1 MQSFRT
7 ELENPVI
14 EKDIIELEQKIL
26 KFRKGEIDEDQFRS
40 LRLARGVY
48 GQRQPGVQMIRIK
61 IPYGKLTTTQLRRIS
76 DVSDEYS
83 TGKLHVTTR
92 QDIQIHYVSLDRT
105 PQLWEKL
112 EKDNITLREACGNT
126 VRNITASAL
135 AGVDPLEPFDV
146 SPYAKATFEYF
157 LRNPVGQELGR
168 KIKIAF
174 SSSEEDSAYTFIH
187 DLGFIPKVKI
197 NIDNEERGF
206 KVVIAGGLGSTP
218 ILAQTVYEFLPEDQI
233 IPFAEAVIRVFD
245 REGERN
251 NRNKAR
257 LKFLVK
263 SIGLETF
270 LGLVNKERL
279 ALKTKFYSIEID
291 EALAHEDRLIAD
303 VPEVE
308 NLLKDKFDRWK
319 GSNVASQKQTGYY
332 AIKIKLQTGDLT
344 TIIARQLA
352 DIADDFADDDIRLTI
367 GQGMVLK
374 FVKEAHLEYLFTQL
388 DKLGLADPGSESTAD
403 ITACPG
409 TDTCNLGISNSTGIT
424 KELERLINTEYPDLI
439 YNNDIKIKISGCM
452 NSCGQHALAN
462 IGFHGSTIKSGKLVA
477 PALQV
482 LLGGGVV
489 GNGIGRVADKI
500 IKIPS
505 KRGPL
510 TLTTVL
516 DDYDSN
522 KNSEELFNDY
532 YDRQGKN
539 YFYQLLKQI
548 ANTEILTNDEFLDWG
563 KTEDFKMS
571 VGVGECAGVTIDL
584 VSTLLLE
591 ANEKLV
597 KAQEALELLAFADS
611 IYHSYSALINAAK
624 ALLTG
629 KEIKSNSQKNII
641 KLFDEHFVIPGE
653 IKLDSTFEELVLNL
667 NQHEPSAEFAK
678 IYLQKAQNVY
688 EAIVKLRN
696 NQVED
701 EEGKQ

>member
-1 MQSFRT
+1 MESFRT
-7 ELENPVI
+7 ELENPVV
-14 EKDIIELEQKIL
+14 ERDILELEDKIRL
-26 KFRKGEIDEDQFRS
+26 FKDGKIDDDRFRS

-61 IPYGKLTTTQLRRIS
+61 IPYGKLTTKQLRRIS

-105 PQLWEKL
+105 PQLWEEL
-112 EKDNITLREACGNT
+112 EKDSITLREACGNT

-135 AGVDPLEPFDV
+135 AGVDPDEPFDV
-146 SPYAKATFEYF
+146 TPYAHAAFEYF

-174 SSSEEDSAYTFIH
+174 SSSDKDTAYTFIH
-187 DLGFIPKVKI
+187 DLGFIPKVK
-197 NIDNEERGF
+197 NTNGNEERGF

-218 ILAQTVYEFLPEDQI
+218 VLAQTVYEFLPEEQI

-263 SIGLETF
+263 SIGIDDF
-270 LGLVNKERL
+270 LDLVNKERV
-279 ALKTKFYSIEID
+279 ALKNKSYTIDID
-291 EALAHEDRLIAD
+291 ETLTQKARPFAEVLD
-303 VPEVE
+303 VKNP
-308 NLLKDKFDRWK
+308 LKVKFSRWK
-319 GSNVASQKQTGYY
+319 GSNVVSQKQEGYY
-332 AIKIKLQTGDLT
+332 AIKIKLQTGDFT
-344 TIIARQLA
+344 TTIARQLA
-352 DIADDFADDDIRLTI
+352 DIVDDYAADDIRLTI
-367 GQGMVLK
+367 GQGIVLK
-374 FVKEAHLEYLFTQL
+374 FVREAHLEYLFTQL
-388 DKLGLADPGSESTAD
+388 DRLGLADPGSESTAD

-424 KELERLINTEYPDLI
+424 KELERVINNEYPDLI
-439 YNNDIKIKISGCM
+439 YNSDIKIKISGCM

-462 IGFHGSTIKSGKLVA
+462 IGFHGSTIKSNKLVA

-489 GNGIGRVADKI
+489 GNGVGRVADKV

-510 TLTTVL
+510 ALSTVL
-516 DDYDSN
+516 DDYSLN
-522 KNSEELFNDY
+522 KDENELFNTY
-532 YDRQGKN
+532 YDRKGKI
-539 YFYQLLKQI
+539 YFYHLLKEI
-548 ANTEILTNDEFLDWG
+548 ASTEHLTDDEFVDWGHKGEFKTEI
-563 KTEDFKMS
+563 
-571 VGVGECAGVTIDL
+571 GVGECAGVTIDL
-584 VSTLLLE
+584 VSTLLVE
-591 ANEKLV
+591 SEEKIF
-597 KAQEALELLAFADS
+597 KAKEALELLAYADS

-629 KEIKSNSQKNII
+629 KEVKSNSQKNVI
-641 KLFDEHFVIPGE
+641 KLFDEHFVSTGE
-653 IKLDSTFEELVLNL
+653 IRLDKTFEELVFKI
-667 NQHEPSAEFAK
+667 NQNEPSPEFAK
-678 IYLQKAQNVY
+678 SYLEKAQNVY
-688 EAIVKLRN
+688 GVIVKSRN
-696 NQVED
+696 KQVKDED
-701 EEGKQ
+701 RK